1 MKTDDFIRLNKLHD
15 QGKWKQDELIE
26 LESPYKKFFVEIIKS
41 EFPNVTMGKFIKFI
55 PGKQK

>member
-1 MKTDDFIRLNKLHD
+1 MKIEDFIRLNKLHD
-15 QGKWKQDELIE
+15 KGKWKYEELTE
-26 LESPYKKFFVEIIKS
+26 LEFLYKKFFVEIIKS